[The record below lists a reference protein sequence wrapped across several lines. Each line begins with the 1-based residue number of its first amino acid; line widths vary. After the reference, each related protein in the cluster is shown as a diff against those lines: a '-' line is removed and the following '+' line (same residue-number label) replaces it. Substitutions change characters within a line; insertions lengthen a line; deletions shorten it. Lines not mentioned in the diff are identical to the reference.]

1 MDKQQLQTMRHSMA
15 HLMAAA
21 VSELYPGVKLGVGPA
36 VGEGF
41 YYDFHLEDTI
51 TEKDF
56 KKIEKKMREVINRDD
71 QFVKK
76 EFSLDEA
83 VVFFKEQ
90 GQDFKVELL
99 EDLKSK
105 GTTKFGADELA
116 DIGEMTDVAMVYYTG
131 DFVDLCRGPHLE
143 HSKEVGVFKLTKVSG
158 AYWRGNAEGAQM
170 QRVYGVAFETKDQLA
185 DYMNMLK
192 EAKKRDHRKLGKELG
207 LFHFS
212 DLVGPGLPLWS
223 PKGTVLRTV
232 LDDFVWSLRRQ
243 YGYEQVTI
251 PHITKKDLYATSGH
265 WEKFQ
270 DDLFKITTR
279 EGHLFAMKPMNCP
292 HHTQIFAAE
301 KRSYR
306 DLPQR
311 YAETT
316 MVYRDEQSGELHG
329 LSRVRCISQDD
340 AHVFCREA
348 DVKAEVFK
356 IWNIVEAFYAPFGFD
371 LQVRLSVHDKET
383 MDAYLGTLEEWDEVV
398 EVFRG
403 WFKERKVE
411 YVEEAGE
418 AAFYGPKI
426 DFVATDSIG
435 REWQVATIQVDRNMP
450 RRFELTCVNEEG
462 DEEGVVMV
470 HAAIMGAIERFVS
483 VMIEHYAGAFPLW
496 LAPVQVCFVP
506 VSDDFAAHADK
517 LAQQLESGGVR
528 VSVDKSKEGVGKK
541 IRAAALAK
549 IPWTVV
555 VGEKEVEGGDISV
568 NIFGQEENREIK
580 ADDFIEVVIKEAKI
594 PQVVLPEVK

>member
-1 MDKQQLQTMRHSMA
+1 MKNLSIMRHSMA

-21 VSELYPGVKLGVGPA
+21 VSELYPNVKLGVGPA
-36 VGEGF
+36 IGEGF

-56 KKIEKKMREVINRDD
+56 KKIEKKMREIIKCDD
-71 QFVKK
+71 TFEKK
-76 EFSLDEA
+76 EFSIDEA
-83 VVFFKEQ
+83 IAFFKEQ

-116 DIGEMTDVAMVYYTG
+116 DVGEMGDVAMVYYTG
-131 DFVDLCRGPHLE
+131 DFVDLCRGPHVE

-170 QRVYGVAFETKDQLA
+170 QRVYGVAFETKDELA
-185 DYMNMLK
+185 EYMAMLK
-192 EAKKRDHRKLGKELG
+192 EAKKRDHRKLGKEMG

-212 DLVGPGLPLWS
+212 ELVGSGLPLWT
-223 PKGTVLRTV
+223 PKGTVLRNQ
-232 LDDFVWSLRRQ
+232 LDAFVWSLRKQ

-251 PHITKKDLYATSGH
+251 PHITKKDLYETSGH

-292 HHTQIFAAE
+292 HHTQIYAAA

-348 DVKAEVFK
+348 QVKAEVFK
-356 IWNIVEAFYAPFGFD
+356 IWNIVEGFYSPFGFD
-371 LQVRLSVHDKET
+371 LQVRLSVHDRDN
-383 MDAYLGTLEEWDEVV
+383 MDAYLGTVEEWDEVV

-403 WFKERKVE
+403 WFKERNVE
-411 YVEEAGE
+411 YVEESGE

-426 DFVATDSIG
+426 DFIATDSLK

-450 RRFELTCVNEEG
+450 RRFELTCVNEKG
-462 DEEGVVMV
+462 EEEPVVMV
-470 HAAIMGAIERFVS
+470 HAAIMGAIERFTS

-496 LAPVQVCFVP
+496 LAPVQVRFVP
-506 VSDDFAAHADK
+506 VSDDFADYAQG
-517 LAQQLESGGVR
+517 LAQSLEEGGVR
-528 VSVDKSKEGVGKK
+528 VEVDTSKEGVGKK

-549 IPWTVV
+549 IPWTIV
-555 VGEKEVEGGDISV
+555 VGEKEVGGGDISV
-568 NIFGQEENREIK
+568 NIFGEEEDRIIQAEEFLKTTIMESEIPH
-580 ADDFIEVVIKEAKI
+580 IEM
-594 PQVVLPEVK
+594 PEVE